1 MMFSGLETKTQI
13 TGARG
18 ICKEYNYLI
27 GGNSVIIVPPTML
40 TRDIIFALS
49 EQPSCHLKK
58 NNLLS

>member
-49 EQPSCHLKK
+49 EQPSCHF
-58 NNLLS
+58 

>member
-1 MMFSGLETKTQI
+1 MFSGLETKTKV
-13 TGARG
+13 TGVRG

-49 EQPSCHLKK
+49 VQPSCHVSFLKK
-58 NNLLS
+58 